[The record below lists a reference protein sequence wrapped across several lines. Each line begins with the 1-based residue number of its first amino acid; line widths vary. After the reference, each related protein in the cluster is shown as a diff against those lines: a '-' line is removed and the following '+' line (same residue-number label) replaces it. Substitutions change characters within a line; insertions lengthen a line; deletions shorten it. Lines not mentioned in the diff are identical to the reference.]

1 MLPSILA
8 GQLQKGIGDYIE
20 TTFPMTNEPFK
31 GSIRKMLANKASLYH
46 EPYVAV
52 RLPFRVAEEMPA
64 CFEAIHPTYPPY
76 VHQQKAFERLTGD
89 DGRSTLVA
97 TGTGSGKTECFLYPI
112 LEYCYQHRGERGIKA
127 LIIYPMNALA
137 ADQARRIAE
146 LIYGSDELRGN
157 VTVGMYVG
165 GEEHTPARMMSEHGV
180 ITDHE
185 TMLNNAPDILMT
197 NYKMLDYL
205 LVRPKDALLWQDNGS
220 ETLKYIA
227 VDELHTFD
235 GAQGTDLA
243 CLLRRLKRR
252 LGIYDGYLCCV
263 GTSATMGSKD
273 NNSNIL
279 SYAEEIFGEPFDRD
293 AIITEDRLSAQE
305 FFADIDVTEFAM
317 PSAEQT
323 LELARL
329 SVEDEPAAY
338 LQCAVKSWFPKAAFD
353 VLEDEGRIQLGQQLM
368 HHSFLQSVIN
378 LICGTYDRK
387 QGQLPVMG
395 EPGNAACSDRAYY
408 QVSRITEELTAH
420 YPDLKM
426 LPDASAVINSL
437 FALISHARTGKVGDL
452 QPFLNVQVQLWMRE
466 LRRLVAKVDSEE
478 IVYDIAQDL
487 NSQQAKQYLPVVNC
501 RDCGITGW
509 VSVLNER
516 SNATMIHLESF
527 YNMYFRADEKIVMM
541 FPYSHEEYTVSKRTC
556 PGEFSAAHFADE
568 NYSPMGAWKCGD
580 GTGIKGM
587 IRAKICPDCLQVR
600 LGEESSDECVNCG
613 VHMVSVL
620 IPNQIPT
627 SGTKS
632 HKQYVCPCCGSRR
645 GLSLMG
651 LRSATE
657 ISASL
662 SQMFASRF
670 NDDKKTLAFSDNVQD
685 AAHRAGFFNSRTW
698 RFGLRTAIQ
707 RYCTESGQGLS
718 LEEFQ
723 KGFIRYWHERM
734 TDEQFVSFFI
744 APNMT
749 WRHAYEDMVERRKLG
764 KDRQAQ
770 ILMYEIEQRI
780 KYEILLEFGLAGRIG
795 RTLEKSGCSVISF
808 AMEDIREIADVV
820 RERTV
825 NELGVLT
832 RESPLA
838 FRRMV
843 IGCLNLMR
851 IHGAFEDSV
860 FDEYT
865 SSEGNGYMLSNDR
878 NRWLPGRQSGRN
890 TPRFIAEH
898 IGNGRASR
906 EFDSSASNKYLD
918 WIRAC
923 CTEVIV
929 EESSFQAINR
939 FILEEAVKRKVVSL
953 LPSSVNYRIY
963 GLNKEH
969 VFITDEVVQM
979 RCDKCGSVYAVSA
992 ENAEIWDGAP
1002 CQRAACN
1009 GFLAEYETGE
1019 ANYYGSLYG
1028 AGNLVRINAREHTG
1042 LLERP
1047 DREQV
1052 ETDFKRG
1059 KDTQQIW
1066 DPNVLSC
1073 TPTLEMGIDIGDL
1086 STVILCSMPPAQSQY
1101 LQRMGRAG
1109 RKDGNA
1115 LTLAIANARPHDLYF
1130 YADPLEMIAG
1140 NVAPPKIFLRASAV
1154 LERQFVAFC
1163 MDSWVKKGIPEGAI
1177 PDRVGVIL
1185 KKLDARPED
1194 MFPFNFL
1201 NYVQSTL
1208 SRQLN
1213 SFMQM
1218 FAAYLDE
1225 SAREELQTFARGRD
1239 SQNSPMYVKILDAF
1253 GDLKKQQGAL
1263 KASVS
1268 ALKAMVK
1275 ELEAKPKDS
1284 SYDEEIKELK
1294 QEEAALLT
1302 VLQEIGRKNIYNFL
1316 SDEGLLPNYAFPEA
1330 GIVLRAVL
1338 YRKEEEEPT
1347 AAKKKYEKMVY
1358 EYSRSASSA
1367 ISEFAPNNS
1376 FYVDGRKLT
1385 IDQVDLTTAQTAR
1398 WRLCPNCSHAQIE
1411 ETGKQVSAC
1420 PRCGSPS
1427 WADSGQV
1434 RTMLKVQMVYSNMD
1448 YTRSLISD
1456 ESEERSNVF
1465 YCKQLLV
1472 DVDENHDIFSAYRM
1486 DNEDFPFGYEFVRK
1500 ATLREINFGESDMTG
1515 EKLSVSGVEE
1525 VRKGFRICKYCGK
1538 IQSEHGKP
1546 NHSFACK
1553 ARKMT
1558 ALMQADAYE
1567 ECLFLYREFSTEV
1580 LRLLV
1585 PATTMDSSSVKMESF
1600 VAAFMLGMKEY
1611 FGNVDHLRATVSEVP
1626 VPDADYRKQYLTIY
1640 DSVPGG
1646 TGYLKQLM
1654 HEKDALIQIFEKALY
1669 VMENCSCKEDM
1680 HKDGCYHCLYA
1691 YRQSQQIGNISRA
1704 AAIRILKSILSGK
1717 DHVQKIDKI
1726 NDIPVNPLFDSELEQ
1741 RFMDAVRARVG
1752 AANVRDTI
1760 RNGKHSYYVKLEAA
1774 AWEIE
1779 PQVLLEP
1786 GDGVSVP
1793 CKPDFVIWP
1802 VSAPEHRPVAVFT
1815 DGFLYHK
1822 DIVADDTVKREA
1834 IRRSGKFRVWS
1845 LSFRDVQTVFVPQG
1859 DYFTETLDAEKMPSG
1874 KMMYQNA
1881 VKKYKADSI
1890 EPARLSSFDLL
1901 LAYLRM
1907 PEAEAIFRAQACA
1920 YALSL
1925 LEPKLMKNSLA
1936 FSSWKG
1942 HMDAV
1947 IEQTRFTQADFGFPG
1962 TAFGSWIPRDT
1973 GSHLAIYAGIVAA
1986 RLKGEGAIAVC
1997 AVMKDEKDSRTD
2009 KYEQEWNG
2017 FWRFHNLMQFADEF
2031 MAVSSIGLVHMD
2043 YLALPVAVDG
2053 TSDAAC
2059 VETVHSA
2066 WDTVRELLFDD
2077 EARAFVD
2084 IVKDAGVPAPDE
2096 DDIGYEVVGEN
2107 DEVVATVEIAW
2118 PGRRIGFMTACQME
2132 GKELLEESG
2141 WKIFGLSDAAD
2152 IDAAVFFGGDN

>member
-20 TTFPMTNEPFK
+20 ATFPMTNEPFK
-31 GSIRKMLANKASLYH
+31 GSVQRMLENKASVYH
-46 EPYVAV
+46 EPYIAV
-52 RLPFRVAEEMPA
+52 RLPFRAAEKMPA
-64 CFEAIHPTYPPY
+64 CFEAIHPAYLPY
-76 VHQQKAFERLTGD
+76 VHQKKAFQRLTGD

-137 ADQARRIAE
+137 ADQAKRIAE
-146 LIYGSDELRGN
+146 LIYGSGELRGN

-165 GEEHTPARMMSEHGV
+165 GEEHTPARMMGEHGV

-185 TMLNNAPDILMT
+185 TMLNAAPDILMT

-220 ETLKYIA
+220 ETLKYIV

-263 GTSATMGSKD
+263 GTSATMGTQE
-273 NNSNIL
+273 NNGSIL
-279 SYAEEIFGEPFDRD
+279 NYAEEIFGEPFDRD
-293 AIITEDRLSAQE
+293 AVITEDRLSPQE
-305 FFADIDVTEFAM
+305 FFSGVEVTEFAI
-317 PSAEQT
+317 PSAEQA
-323 LELARL
+323 LELERL
-329 SVEDEPAAY
+329 SAEDEPGAY
-338 LQCAVKSWFPKAAFD
+338 LQSAVKAWLPDFTSD
-353 VLEDEGRIQLGQQLM
+353 VLEDEGRIALGCQLM
-368 HHSFLQSVIN
+368 RHSFFQAVI
-378 LICGTYDRK
+378 
-387 QGQLPVMG
+387 QLTG
-395 EPGNAACSDRAYY
+395 GSYY
-408 QVSRITEELTAH
+408 QASGIAEELAAH
-420 YPDLKM
+420 YPDLKA
-426 LPDASAVINSL
+426 LPDRGAVINSL
-437 FALISHARTGKVGDL
+437 FALISHARTGRAGNL
-452 QPFLNVQVQLWMRE
+452 RPFLNVQVQLWMRE
-466 LRRLVAKVDSEE
+466 LRRLVAKVHSQE
-478 IVYDIAQDL
+478 IRYEIANDL
-487 NSQQAKQYLPVVNC
+487 NEQQAKQYLPVVNC

-516 SNATMIHLESF
+516 SNATMTNLESF
-527 YNMYFRADEKIVMM
+527 YNMYFRADEKIVML
-541 FPYSHEEYTVSKRTC
+541 FPYSH
-556 PGEFSAAHFADE
+556 GEHINKTIPA
-568 NYSPMGAWKCGD
+568 
-580 GTGIKGM
+580 
-587 IRAKICPDCLQVR
+587 RICMECLQVKP
-600 LGEESSDECVNCG
+600 GEDGTDECANCG
-613 VHMVSVL
+613 GGMVHVL
-620 IPNQIPT
+620 IPNPIRT

-657 ISASL
+657 ISASI

-707 RYCTESGQGLS
+707 KYCAEAGSGQS
-718 LEEFQ
+718 LEDFQ
-723 KGFIRYWHERM
+723 KGFLAYWHQRM

-744 APNMT
+744 APNMM
-749 WRHAYEDMVERRKLG
+749 WKHAYEDMVENRRLG
-764 KDRQAQ
+764 RDRQAQ
-770 ILMYEIEQRI
+770 ILMHEVEQRV
-780 KYEILLEFGLAGRIG
+780 KYEIMLEFGVAGKIG
-795 RTLEKSGCSVISF
+795 RTLEKSGCSVLAF
-808 AMEDIREIADVV
+808 GTQEVMEIADAV

-832 RESPLA
+832 AESLA
-838 FRRMV
+838 SFQRMV

-851 IHGAFEDSV
+851 TNGAFADSV
-860 FDEYT
+860 FEEYT
-865 SSEGNGYMLSNDR
+865 LSDGNGYMLSNDR

-890 TPRFIAEH
+890 TPRFPAQH
-898 IGNGRASR
+898 LCGGRPSP
-906 EFDSSASNKYLD
+906 EFDYPGANKYVD
-918 WIRAC
+918 WIGKC

-929 EESSFQAINR
+929 EESSFGAIHG
-939 FILEEAVKRKVVSL
+939 FILEEAVKRRVISL
-953 LPSSVNYRIY
+953 LPSTDNYKIY

-969 VFITDEVVQM
+969 AFITDEVKQM
-979 RCDKCGSVYAVSA
+979 RCDICGSLYAVPA
-992 ENAEIWDGAP
+992 ENAAYWRDAP
-1002 CQRAACN
+1002 CQRRTCG
-1009 GFLAEYETGE
+1009 GFLEEYETGE
-1019 ANYYGSLYG
+1019 VNYYGRLYS
-1028 AGNLVRINAREHTG
+1028 AGDLARINAREHTG

-1047 DREQV
+1047 NREQL
-1052 ETDFKRG
+1052 EIDFKRG
-1059 KDTQQIW
+1059 KETQKLW

-1086 STVILCSMPPAQSQY
+1086 STVILCSMPPAQSQF
-1101 LQRMGRAG
+1101 LQRVGRAG

-1115 LTLAIANARPHDLYF
+1115 LTLAVANARPHDLYF
-1130 YADPLEMIAG
+1130 YADPLDMIAG
-1140 NVAPPKIFLRASAV
+1140 NVVPPKIFLRASAV

-1163 MDSWVKKGIPEGAI
+1163 MDSWVKKGIPEGAV

-1194 MFPFNFL
+1194 MFPFPFL

-1225 SAREELQTFARGRD
+1225 SAREELQAFARGRD
-1239 SQNSPMYVKILDAF
+1239 SQDSPMHVKILDAF
-1253 GDLKKQQGAL
+1253 GNLKKQQEAL

-1268 ALKAMVK
+1268 ALKAMIK
-1275 ELEAKPKDS
+1275 ELEDKPKDS
-1284 SYDEEIKELK
+1284 SYQEEIKELK

-1302 VLQEIGRKNIYNFL
+1302 VLREIGRKNVYQFL
-1316 SDEGLLPNYAFPEA
+1316 SEEGLLPNYAFPEA
-1330 GIVLRAVL
+1330 GVILRAVL
-1338 YRKEEEEPT
+1338 YRKEEKEAP
-1347 AAKKKYEKMVY
+1347 AGKKKYEKMVY

-1385 IDQVDLTTAQTAR
+1385 IDQVDLTTTKTAR
-1398 WRLCPNCSHAQIE
+1398 WRLCPSCSHGQIE
-1411 ETGKQVSAC
+1411 ETGRHTSAC
-1420 PRCGSPS
+1420 PQCGSPG

-1434 RTMLKVQMVYSNMD
+1434 RTMLKVQMVYSNTD

-1472 DVDENHDIFSAYRM
+1472 DVDEDHDIYSAYRM
-1486 DNEDFPFGYEFVRK
+1486 GNEEFPFGYEFVRG
-1500 ATLREINFGESDMTG
+1500 AVLREINFGESDMTG

-1525 VRKGFRICKYCGK
+1525 VRKGFKICRYCGK
-1538 IQSEHGKP
+1538 LQSEHGRP
-1546 NHSFACK
+1546 NHSFSCK

-1558 ALMQADAYE
+1558 ALMQTEAYE
-1567 ECLFLYREFSTEV
+1567 ECLFLYREFVTEI
-1580 LRLLV
+1580 LRLLI
-1585 PATTMDSSSVKMESF
+1585 PATTLDASSVKTESF

-1626 VPDADYRKQYLTIY
+1626 VSDADYRKQYLVIY

-1654 HEKDALIQIFEKALY
+1654 HEENVLIQIFEKSLS
-1669 VMENCSCKEDM
+1669 VMENCSCREDSR
-1680 HKDGCYHCLYA
+1680 KDGCYHCLYA
-1691 YRQSQQIGNISRA
+1691 YRQSQRIGNISRS

-1717 DHVQKIDKI
+1717 DNVQKIDKI

-1741 RFMDAVRARVG
+1741 RFMEAFRTKIG
-1752 AANVRDTI
+1752 ASNVSDTI
-1760 RNGKHSYYVKLEAA
+1760 RNGKHSYYVKMEGA

-1786 GDGVSVP
+1786 EDGVSET

-1802 VSAPEHRPVAVFT
+1802 VSAPNHRPVAVFT

-1822 DIVADDTVKREA
+1822 DKVSDDTVKREA
-1834 IRRSGKFRVWS
+1834 IRRSGNFRVWS
-1845 LSFRDVQTVFVPQG
+1845 LSFKDVIGVFSPQG

-1874 KMMYQNA
+1874 KLMYRNA
-1881 VKKYKADSI
+1881 VQKYGGDRV
-1890 EPARLSSFDLL
+1890 EPAKRSSFDLL
-1901 LAYLRM
+1901 LDYLKLPDGER
-1907 PEAEAIFRAQACA
+1907 IFKAQA
-1920 YALSL
+1920 YSYGLSL
-1925 LEPKLMKNSLA
+1925 LEPKLMNNSLA
-1936 FSSWKG
+1936 YSDWKRVI
-1942 HMDAV
+1942 DAV
-1947 IEQTRFTQADFGFPG
+1947 KEQTHFTQTDFAFPG
-1962 TAFGSWIPRDT
+1962 TAYGTWSP
-1973 GSHLAIYAGIVAA
+1973 GNMGAHLAVYAGIPASE
-1986 RLKGEGAIAVC
+1986 LKKDGPVAVC
-1997 AVMKDEKDSRTD
+1997 VVLKDEKDSRTD

-2017 FWRFHNLMQFADEF
+2017 FWRFQNLMQFGEAF
-2031 MAVSSIGLVHMD
+2031 LAVSSTGMARME
-2043 YLALPVAVDG
+2043 YFRLPVADG
-2053 TSDAAC
+2053 GTEDGGCA
-2059 VETVHSA
+2059 ETGISA
-2066 WDTVRELLFDD
+2066 WDGVKELLFDD
-2077 EARAFVD
+2077 EAKAFVD
-2084 IVKDAGVPAPDE
+2084 IVREKGVPVPEE
-2096 DDIGYEVVGEN
+2096 DHIGYEVTGHRGE
-2107 DEVVATVEIAW
+2107 VIAMVEIAW
-2118 PGRRIGFMTACQME
+2118 PDRRIGFLTGQQAQ
-2132 GKELLEESG
+2132 GKEKLEEAG
-2141 WKIFGLSDAAD
+2141 WKILGLPDAAD
-2152 IDAAVFFGGDN
+2152 IDAVSLFGGDTEWRNR